1 MDLMDIAFPNLGI
14 YLRNVPK
21 SFEVFGFT
29 IALYGVI
36 IGIGVIAGILMA
48 ARLAKISGQNPDLYW
63 DFSIYAVIF
72 SVIGA
77 RIYYV
82 IFNWDRY
89 RNDLLSIINTRE
101 GGMAIYGGVIAAFL
115 TAFVYAKVKKQ
126 NFFLMADTGVV
137 GLALGQAIGRWGN
150 FVNQEAYGADC
161 AADWPFAMKGS
172 LITSQG
178 ITGVVHPCFLY
189 ESVWCLLGFIFLHIY
204 SKKLRTFD
212 GEVFLLYVAWYGLER
227 FFVEGLRTDSL
238 MAGDFRIS
246 QIVAAVSC
254 IAALIVFVI
263 FKIYT
268 KKKNIPLYV
277 NSGVG
282 QELLESDRKAEEE
295 RLAKKAAKKNKKSPS
310 ILGDEE
316 KTEDTEE
323 KSEDAEDKAEKT
335 EDTEEAAADNDEKSE
350 ENKEETKIS
359 LEKPVEEKAE
369 EAAEDTEETVEEA
382 DEADEKRE

>member
-89 RNDLLSIINTRE
+89 RNNLLSIINTRE

-150 FVNQEAYGADC
+150 FTNREVFGEYTDNLLAMRLPI
-161 AADWPFAMKGS
+161 AAVRAQDISESIAAHV
-172 LITSQG
+172 TEG
-178 ITGVVHPCFLY
+178 INYIQVHPTFLY
-189 ESVWCLLGFIFLHIY
+189 ESLWNLALMFLMLVYFRHR
-204 SKKLRTFD
+204 KFD
-212 GEVFLLYVAWYGLER
+212 GEGALLYLGGYGLGR
-227 FFVEGLRTDSL
+227 AWIEGIRTDQLFIPGTELPVSQVL
-238 MAGDFRIS
+238 AIVLLIGSVICDIVVRIH
-246 QIVAAVSC
+246 
-254 IAALIVFVI
+254 L
-263 FKIYT
+263 K
-268 KKKNIPLYV
+268 KKKN
-277 NSGVG
+277 
-282 QELLESDRKAEEE
+282 K
-295 RLAKKAAKKNKKSPS
+295 
-310 ILGDEE
+310 
-316 KTEDTEE
+316 
-323 KSEDAEDKAEKT
+323 
-335 EDTEEAAADNDEKSE
+335 
-350 ENKEETKIS
+350 
-359 LEKPVEEKAE
+359 
-369 EAAEDTEETVEEA
+369 
-382 DEADEKRE
+382 